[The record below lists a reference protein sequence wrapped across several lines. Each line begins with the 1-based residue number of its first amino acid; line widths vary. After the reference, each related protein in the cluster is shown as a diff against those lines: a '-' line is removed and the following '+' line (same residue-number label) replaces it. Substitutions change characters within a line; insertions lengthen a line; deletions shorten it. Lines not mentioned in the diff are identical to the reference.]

1 MASLKGSAIVV
12 GAGLSG
18 LSAAYKLQD
27 AGFEV
32 TVLERRNRAG
42 GRVKT
47 LRRDGFIIDAGP
59 DAMTTGYVEYL
70 KLAEE
75 LGLAQSKVSCSQVIG
90 LIRKGRVIDIDPTR
104 MVAAMFTPAL
114 SWAAKLR
121 FAWGLFRVRKMLKG
135 IDGFNLMNA
144 ADLDD
149 EQESAAQFSERHFGR
164 ETANYLIDPLM
175 RLTAGN
181 GAAQCSR
188 LGVLGALA
196 SGSAELVNLPGGLDA
211 MPAALAKELH
221 VVYEADVQSVAD
233 AANGGVNLSYKDG
246 AGESHLLHADAAVVA
261 TTYDVAERIYPA
273 LPAYAGDYSRNLKFV
288 PLISISLA
296 YEATTKSKAYAVLIP
311 TVEQPDILLMFLQQ
325 NKSPDRAPAGSSLI
339 TLYTDPLAA
348 DRLFAQ
354 SDDALTAWA
363 RREVERFFPE
373 LAGHFKFA
381 TVSSWPVSGYTAA
394 PGFWRRT
401 RAFRAALPV
410 DTSIR
415 LGGDVFGAGSMESAV
430 AWGVR
435 AAGQVIDHQAAI
447 GNEQKISRS
456 EPV

>member
-1 MASLKGSAIVV
+1 MASTKGSAIVV

-18 LSAAYKLQD
+18 LSAAYKLQN

-32 TVLERRNRAG
+32 TVLERGEHPG

-47 LRRDGFIIDAGP
+47 LRRDGFTIDTGP

-70 KLAEE
+70 KIAEE
-75 LGLAQSKVSCSQVIG
+75 VGLADSKVSCSQIVG
-90 LIRKGRVIDIDPTR
+90 LIRKGRVIDIDPAR
-104 MVAAMFTPAL
+104 PVAAMFTPAL
-114 SWAAKLR
+114 SWLAKLQ
-121 FAWGLFRVRKMLKG
+121 FAWGLFRIRKMLKG
-135 IDGFNLMNA
+135 IDSFNMMNA

-149 EQESAAQFSERHFGR
+149 EQESAAQFSARHFGR
-164 ETANYLIDPLM
+164 ETANYLIDPLL

-196 SGSAELVNLPGGLDA
+196 SGTAELVNINGGLDA
-211 MPAALAKELH
+211 LPVALAKGLN
-221 VVYEADVQSVAD
+221 VIYGADVQSVAE
-233 AANGGVNLSYKDG
+233 AANGGVNLSYNDG
-246 AGESHLLHADAAVVA
+246 AGESHLLHADAAVIGA
-261 TTYDVAERIYPA
+261 TYDVAERIYPA
-273 LPAYAGDYSRNLKFV
+273 LTSHAGDYAKSVKFV

-296 YEATTKSKAYAVLIP
+296 FGAVPKSQAYAVLIP

-325 NKSPDRAPAGSSLI
+325 NKAPDRVPAGSSLI
-339 TLYTDPLAA
+339 TLYTDPTAA
-348 DRLFAQ
+348 PRLFGQ
-354 SDDALTAWA
+354 SDEALSQWA
-363 RREVERFFPE
+363 RQEVERFFPE

-381 TVSSWPVSGYTAA
+381 TVSKWPISGYTAA

-401 RAFRAALPV
+401 RAFHAALP
-410 DTSIR
+410 TNTPIQ

-435 AAGQVIDHQAAI
+435 AAGHIIDQYETI